1 MKQITDFE
9 RVFNNS
15 VPVVFGRGG
24 GKSSGKNDDNTLASK
39 TTARMIE
46 VISEGPIV
54 GLVDGKKSIF
64 LDKTPIISETGFENF
79 KNVILEEHKGYPD
92 ETAFVGHPAI
102 EATTTVETQVTVKN
116 GPVTRTINDP
126 NVNAVRVIVKIP
138 GLVEQSKK
146 GELKRTSVKYAIDY
160 RTYNGQ
166 WQEAIVYEE
175 KKQKTLSAFQRAH
188 RVDLPSTGAPWD
200 IRVRRITADSEK
212 DSLQN
217 DTYFDSFVT
226 LIEGKFIYPHT
237 AAVALQVNAE
247 DLGSSLPSRFYK
259 VRGRIISVPSN
270 YFPEERKYVGVW
282 DGTFKQAWTNNPAW
296 IFYDLLTHDRYGLGE
311 FITPAMTD
319 KWSLYTIA
327 QYCDQLVPSG
337 FRDADGNE
345 VMEPRFTFNGVINS
359 REEAFYVLQSIT
371 KAWRGMAYW
380 AIGQV
385 FATADM
391 PADPVKLVSS
401 ANVINGEFEYQST
414 ALKARHSAVLVKWNN
429 PDNFYEPEVE
439 AVVDSRLVH
448 EYNWRE
454 KSLTLEGC
462 TSRGLAH
469 RYGKWIIDSE
479 QHETETISYAA
490 SWDHADVR
498 PGDIIAVSDPHKAKI
513 RAAGRFVDV
522 SGTRA
527 ELDAPFDATEG
538 AGYSLMATTP
548 SGKIETRPI
557 SYFEAPNVAILQK
570 EFDEEIAPNA
580 MWTITGT
587 DITPRTY
594 RVITVEEEEENI
606 FRVTALEH
614 DPQKYDRVEK
624 GIVFEPLPYK
634 RNDNEVAPPTN
645 LYCREVGYIS
655 NGVSTHNLNL
665 SWTPPQNTL
674 VRGYYV
680 VADTPEGVRLTLG
693 YTDETTIDLL
703 NSTTGQY
710 TFYVQA
716 VNFAGL
722 LSEPATLDFWA
733 AGAEGFARPV
743 VKNLQLVENP
753 NSTEFRSRDLAIQW
767 ENRWPTSNN
776 PTAEEGAPIEL
787 YSPYYLNNRVRIY
800 RGDDNTFLREVFVT
814 DARYT
819 YSFQANEND
828 NIAKGHAGATR
839 SLRVEV
845 VCNDTI
851 GRSSD
856 AASVTFRNP
865 PPAALS
871 PIANVWANEI
881 WLSYTRPK
889 DEDFAGV
896 LMWIEKKS
904 GYNPATTTPS
914 YDGTNNPQIFKL
926 DYETVY
932 YVRIAGY
939 DSFGKSELN
948 FSSEVPVTTLT
959 DGADVDPPKTP
970 TGLDVTSALVG
981 GRARMTVTWNANTEA
996 DMADYDLQIAE
1007 GAGSFVS
1014 FLVTGTSWEGDVL
1027 PGVTYK
1033 IRLRARDRNANASPT
1048 TETITHVAVKDT
1060 TPPAPVTN
1068 PKISAGLNSI
1078 WLNWTNPSDEDLDH
1092 IEIWEHTVE
1101 DLAKATLAGITAGNS
1116 FSRSGLAYD
1125 TTRYYWLI
1133 AVDTSGNKSAASAPV
1148 SGTTAKLPDVKRV
1161 TTVGLT
1167 LKPNTPTKNKVS
1179 WDAFTVSTA
1188 VPGAEPVTEAIVA
1201 GSATW
1206 TADTLYLY
1214 YVEGS
1219 ASLQATT
1226 SVATMFKR
1234 FGHPIAVYRGDK
1246 DVELATGKAMVN
1258 GNDII
1263 AGTIG
1268 SKQLI
1273 TDQAIITGTAQIA
1286 AAVIETA
1293 HIKEIDAQVIKSG
1306 SVLSD
1311 TIGIGTDAETLKS
1324 LAEKANDPASQVNK
1338 GSTIIQPGKV
1348 QIKGST
1354 SLSSWINGGDSTEIN
1369 GGAIAA
1375 GTVRAVSMQ
1384 IGQRGINIDGITF
1397 EHNSPSANRVSW
1409 TAGTIAYLGDDGV
1422 NRLVGISAGNA
1433 QWTAGTLWLYW
1444 VKDSTVISV
1453 TTDFNVANRDNTVI
1467 LASYK
1472 GTVFL
1477 FAAYGRTI
1485 VDGGQLKNDSI
1496 ETRHMKAGA
1505 VTAQVISVD
1514 SLGAISAK
1522 LGNVDIDAAR
1532 INHGQMD
1539 AAYIKDLTVDE
1550 FKIKNGAV
1558 TTSAITA
1565 SGDQVDLTSDP
1576 QVWYDYL
1583 SIGIPNNVKFPVI
1596 IGGVI
1601 SIAHKNIGPASYR
1614 LLRNGAVVKTW
1625 SASTT
1630 NTNTTWITY
1639 YIEFIDD
1646 DAPQGWITYSIQA
1659 ARMVHNTNV
1668 SIGYRRLTGI
1678 CFKK

>member
-1 MKQITDFE
+1 MKHITDFE

-15 VPVVFGRGG
+15 VPLVFGRGG
-24 GKSSGKNDDNTLASK
+24 GKSAGKNDENTLASK

-54 GLVDGKKSIF
+54 GLIDGKKSVY
-64 LDKTPIISETGFENF
+64 LDKTPIMSETDYENF
-79 KNVILEEHKGYPD
+79 RNVILEEHKGYPD

-116 GPVTRTINDP
+116 GPVGRTINDP
-126 NVNAVRVIVKIP
+126 NVNAVRVIIKHP
-138 GLVEQSKK
+138 ALVEQSDK

-166 WQEAIVYEE
+166 WQEAVLYEE

-188 RVDLPSTGAPWD
+188 RIDLPSTGSPWD

-212 DSLQN
+212 DNVQN
-217 DTYFDSFVT
+217 DVYFDSFVT

-237 AAVALQVNAE
+237 AAIAMEVNAE

-270 YFPEERKYVGVW
+270 YYPDERKYVGVW
-282 DGTFKQAWTNNPAW
+282 DGTFKQEWTNNPAW
-296 IFYDLLTHDRYGLGE
+296 VFYDLITHDRYGLGE
-311 FITPAMTD
+311 YITPSIAD

-337 FRDADGNE
+337 FRDVNGND

-385 FATADM
+385 FATGDM
-391 PADPVKLVSS
+391 PSDPVKLVSS

-414 ALKARHSAVLVKWNN
+414 ALKARHSAILVKWNN

-538 AGYSLMATTP
+538 AGYTLMATAP
-548 SGKIETRPI
+548 SGKIESRAI
-557 SYFEAPNVAILQK
+557 SYFEAPNVAILKTAFNEQ
-570 EFDEEIAPNA
+570 IAPNA

-594 RVITVEEEEENI
+594 RIITVSEEEENI

-634 RNDNEVAPPTN
+634 RDDNEVSPPTN

-655 NGVSTHNLNL
+655 NGTSIHNLNL

-674 VRGYYV
+674 TRGYYV
-680 VADTPEGVRLTLG
+680 VADTPEGTRLTLG
-693 YTDETTIDLL
+693 YTDETAIDLI
-703 NSTTGQY
+703 NSTGGQY
-710 TFYVQA
+710 TFYVQT

-722 LSEPATLDFWA
+722 LSPPATLDFWA

-753 NSTEFRSRDLAIQW
+753 NSTEFKSRDLAVQW
-767 ENRWPTSNN
+767 ENRWPSSND
-776 PTAEEGAPIEL
+776 PTAESGTATEL
-787 YSPYYLNNRVRIY
+787 YSPYYLNNRVRLY
-800 RGDDNTFLREVFVT
+800 RGDDNTLLREVYVT
-814 DARYT
+814 DSRFT

-828 NIAKGHAGATR
+828 NIAKGRAGATR
-839 SLRVEV
+839 SIRVEV

-851 GRSSD
+851 GRTSN

-865 PPAALS
+865 PPEALS
-871 PIANVWANEI
+871 PVPYVWANEI

-889 DEDFAGV
+889 DDDFVGA
-896 LMWIEKKS
+896 LMWIEEAP
-904 GYNPATTTPS
+904 GYKPEQVAPK

-926 DYETVY
+926 DYESAY
-932 YVRIAGY
+932 FVRIAGY
-939 DSFGKSELN
+939 DTFGKSELN
-948 FSSEVPVTTLT
+948 YSSEIPVTTLT

-970 TGLDVTSALVG
+970 TGLKVTSALVN
-981 GRARMTVTWNANTEA
+981 GRARMTVTWNANSEA

-1014 FLVTGTSWEGDVL
+1014 FLITGTSWEGDVL

-1033 IRLRARDRNANASPT
+1033 VRIRARDRNANASPT

-1060 TPPAPVTN
+1060 TPPAPVTD
-1068 PKISAGLNSI
+1068 PKVAAGLNSI
-1078 WLNWTNPSDEDLDH
+1078 WLNWINPTDDDLDH
-1092 IEIWEHTVE
+1092 IEIWEHTAN
-1101 DLAKATLAGITAGNS
+1101 DLSKATMVGVTAGTS

-1133 AVDTSGNKSAASAPV
+1133 AVDTSGNKAAASSAV
-1148 SGTTAKLPDVKRV
+1148 SGTTAQLPDVKRV

-1167 LKPNTPTKNKVS
+1167 LKPNTPSLNKVS
-1179 WDAFTVSTA
+1179 WGAFTVSTA
-1188 VPGAEPVTEAIVA
+1188 VPGADPLTEAVAA
-1201 GSATW
+1201 GSATYT
-1206 TADTLYLY
+1206 TADVYLY
-1214 YVEGS
+1214 YVEGTGELRS
-1219 ASLQATT
+1219 TT
-1226 SVATMFKR
+1226 SVATMFKQY
-1234 FGHPIAVYRGDK
+1234 GHPIAVYRGGK
-1246 DVELATGKAMVN
+1246 DAELATGKAMVN

-1268 SKQLI
+1268 AQQLI
-1273 TDQAIITGTAQIA
+1273 ADQAIITGTAQIGK
-1286 AAVIETA
+1286 AVIETA

-1338 GSTIIQPGKV
+1338 GSTIIQPGKI

-1375 GTVRAVSMQ
+1375 GTIRAVSMQ
-1384 IGQRGINIDGITF
+1384 IGQRGITIDGITF

-1409 TAGTIAYLGDDGV
+1409 TAGTISYVADNGSNKTV
-1422 NRLVGISAGNA
+1422 AISASNA
-1433 QWTAGTLWLYW
+1433 AWTAGTLWLYW
-1444 VKDSTVISV
+1444 VKDATTISV
-1453 TTDFNVANRDNTVI
+1453 TTDFNVANKNNTVV

-1485 VDGGQLKNDSI
+1485 VDGGQLKTDSI
-1496 ETRHMKAGA
+1496 ETRHLKAGA
-1505 VTAQVISVD
+1505 VTAQAISVT
-1514 SLGAISAK
+1514 SLGAISAN
-1522 LGNVDIDAAR
+1522 LGAVDIDLAR
-1532 INHGQMD
+1532 VRYGQLD
-1539 AAYIKDLTVDE
+1539 AAYIKDLTVDSI
-1550 FKIKNGAV
+1550 KIKNGAV
-1558 TTSAITA
+1558 TAQAVSAYA
-1565 SGDQVDLTSDP
+1565 DEVELTGNP
-1576 QVWYDYL
+1576 GTWYDMI
-1583 SIGIPNNVKFPVI
+1583 SVGVSNTVQFPI
-1596 IGGVI
+1596 IVGGVMTVV
-1601 SIAHKNIGPASYR
+1601 HKSGAPAQYR
-1614 LLRNGAVVKTW
+1614 LLRNGVVLDTWDAV
-1625 SASTT
+1625 TT
-1630 NTNTTWITY
+1630 LTNTTHIPHP
-1639 YIEFIDD
+1639 IHFIDD
-1646 DAPQGWITYSIQA
+1646 TAPVGWITYTLQLN
-1659 ARMVHNTNV
+1659 RLMPNTAV
-1668 SIGYRRLTGI
+1668 RTGYRRLTAMV
-1678 CFKK
+1678 FKK